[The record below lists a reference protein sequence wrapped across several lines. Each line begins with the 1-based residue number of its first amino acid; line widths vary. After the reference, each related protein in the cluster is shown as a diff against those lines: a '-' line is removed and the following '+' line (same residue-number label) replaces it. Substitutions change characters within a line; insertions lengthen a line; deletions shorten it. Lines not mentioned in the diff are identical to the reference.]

1 MSEGET
7 ILLTGLPR
15 SGTTLTCSLL
25 NECPDV
31 VALAEPIQL
40 ERHGDRA
47 LAVEEIAAFADA
59 MRRRALDEGVVV
71 SKHVNGVISD
81 NFAEPPSSGSAKRK
95 VLAMHGEVPIGK
107 RLSADFQL
115 FIKHPAEFTALAD
128 LLTPR
133 FKLFA
138 LVRNPLDVLAAWQT
152 VEMPVGRGHMP
163 MAEAFAPGLAAR
175 QAGIPDCLERQVA
188 LMEWLLGIYARLP
201 PERVIRYEDMIAD
214 PLGTLLR
221 LTRHARRPQRL
232 LSAHDSSRR
241 YQGVDLKAVA
251 SALSRIAPLI
261 RQFYPQFD
269 T

>member
-1 MSEGET
+1 MSEAAT

-40 ERHGDRA
+40 ERHGDRER
-47 LAVEEIAAFADA
+47 AVEEIAAFADA
-59 MRRRALDEGVVV
+59 MRRRALDEGVIV

-81 NFAEPPSSGSAKRK
+81 NFAEPPSAGSATRK
-95 VLAMHGEVPIGK
+95 VLAMHGDVPVGK

-128 LLTPR
+128 LLKRR

-138 LVRNPLDVLAAWQT
+138 LVRNPLAVLAAWQT

-163 MAEAFAPGLAAR
+163 AAEAFAPDLAAR
-175 QAGIPDCLERQVA
+175 QAAIPDRLERQVA
-188 LMEWLLGIYARLP
+188 LMEWLLGVYARLP
-201 PERVIRYEDMIAD
+201 PECVIRYEDMTAD
-214 PLGTLLR
+214 PLETLLR
-221 LTRHARRPQRL
+221 LTPQAQRPQRL
-232 LSAHDSSRR
+232 LSAHDPSQR
-241 YQGVDLKAVA
+241 YQGVDLKALA
-251 SALSRIAPLI
+251 NALSRIAPLI
-261 RQFYPQFD
+261 REFYPEFEV
-269 T
+269 